1 MEDSPNEAIKN
12 NVFGTYKTAL
22 AADKYG
28 AKKFV
33 LISTDKAVNPTNIM
47 GASKR
52 ICEMIIQVFSH
63 RSETE
68 YVAVR
73 FGNVLASNGSVVQLF
88 KKQIAAGGPVTV
100 THRDIV
106 RYFMTIPEAV
116 SLVLQAGA
124 STAGGEIFVLDMG
137 QPVKI
142 AELARNLISLSGYEP
157 GVDIEIKYTGLR
169 PGEKLYEEMLMKE
182 EGLQS
187 TENDRIHIGKP
198 IEFDDDEFLK
208 DLEELYQAA
217 YAETDH
223 MKKIVKKIV
232 PTYHLRESD
241 VIRDEK
247 IQAGWKKDF
256 QDASSNLPE
265 AFMNRGVAD
274 IEVSNTDAVEKE
286 KQIVNQYQVY
296 MIEDM
301 KRAEGRRRSQVS
313 GKSGR

>member
-1 MEDSPNEAIKN
+1 
-12 NVFGTYKTAL
+12 
-22 AADKYG
+22 
-28 AKKFV
+28 
-33 LISTDKAVNPTNIM
+33 
-47 GASKR
+47 
-52 ICEMIIQVFSH
+52 
-63 RSETE
+63 
-68 YVAVR
+68 
-73 FGNVLASNGSVVQLF
+73 
-88 KKQIAAGGPVTV
+88 
-100 THRDIV
+100 
-106 RYFMTIPEAV
+106 
-116 SLVLQAGA
+116 
-124 STAGGEIFVLDMG
+124 
-137 QPVKI
+137 
-142 AELARNLISLSGYEP
+142 
-157 GVDIEIKYTGLR
+157 
-169 PGEKLYEEMLMKE
+169 MKE

-247 IQAGWKKDF
+247 IQAEWKKDF